1 MAQQPDL
8 RHRVHGSARP
18 CRLGGGDPRAGGL
31 APSGLDLSRATG
43 GDRYRLAPSHRRS
56 LAASGGVGGG
66 ATGPGV
72 ASVPGAP
79 SPSGQLVADLLPG
92 GPGSLREQDQPPGPR
107 AHGAALGQA
116 NLERGADP
124 GRIPPGRCLR
134 GRSWPPG
141 FPGPQDPGPRHAGL
155 ALPGG
160 RGGLPERPR
169 QFHRHVGERSQPDH
183 RGGHARN
190 HLPVPPQPH
199 PLHRGE
205 GLGIAQLP
213 PELAGL
219 ELGAS
224 GRIRFWR
231 HRQGLASRIVPRRAH
246 NDLGVD
252 DSLLLDSL
260 GSVLAAPGRFFGVI
274 QFNSNHGPFWPGPTR
289 TDLPYSSR
297 ERYQAS
303 VTYVDRIHAR
313 ILERLQADP
322 RWDSTFV
329 FLVSDHGEN
338 IGARKIGRI
347 NSFYEESIR
356 IPFAVRIP
364 PAFADSS
371 ARANLT
377 GWTSRPVQL
386 VDLMTTLLDLWRI
399 PTDNLR
405 ELVSGAS
412 LLAPPVEN
420 RVMGGQ
426 NTGEIRSW
434 DVEGLYLLR
443 GHWKFVLSEG
453 RAPGLFDLS
462 RDPREES
469 SLWDSL
475 AVRASQLPWLRE
487 AMRDPLRQGVC
498 LRAGQWCPV
507 ELQAP

>member
-1 MAQQPDL
+1 
-8 RHRVHGSARP
+8 
-18 CRLGGGDPRAGGL
+18 
-31 APSGLDLSRATG
+31 
-43 GDRYRLAPSHRRS
+43 
-56 LAASGGVGGG
+56 
-66 ATGPGV
+66 
-72 ASVPGAP
+72 
-79 SPSGQLVADLLPG
+79 
-92 GPGSLREQDQPPGPR
+92 
-107 AHGAALGQA
+107 
-116 NLERGADP
+116 
-124 GRIPPGRCLR
+124 
-134 GRSWPPG
+134 
-141 FPGPQDPGPRHAGL
+141 
-155 ALPGG
+155 
-160 RGGLPERPR
+160 
-169 QFHRHVGERSQPDH
+169 
-183 RGGHARN
+183 
-190 HLPVPPQPH
+190 
-199 PLHRGE
+199 
-205 GLGIAQLP
+205 
-213 PELAGL
+213 
-219 ELGAS
+219 
-224 GRIRFWR
+224 
-231 HRQGLASRIVPRRAH
+231 
-246 NDLGVD
+246 
-252 DSLLLDSL
+252 
-260 GSVLAAPGRFFGVI
+260 
-274 QFNSNHGPFWPGPTR
+274 
-289 TDLPYSSR
+289 
-297 ERYQAS
+297 
-303 VTYVDRIHAR
+303 
-313 ILERLQADP
+313 
-322 RWDSTFV
+322 
-329 FLVSDHGEN
+329 
-338 IGARKIGRI
+338 
-347 NSFYEESIR
+347 
-356 IPFAVRIP
+356 VRIP